1 MILYYQK
8 SKMHLPYLLFFF
20 RKMTNSKIDFTVES
34 NFKNEISILEKEGAV
49 LLGAIQVLQDYLDY
63 KKQNAAV
70 VDPSDLNDLNELK
83 QMIIKFLHI
92 LSLIDVYQYFDSKNE
107 TISDAKSF
115 LLMVDY
121 DYSVR
126 MNKFWN
132 DLKSQ
137 KKMIFYF
144 YF

>member
-1 MILYYQK
+1 
-8 SKMHLPYLLFFF
+8 MHLPYLLFFF

-126 MNKFWN
+126 MNKFLN